1 MQNTIYQI
9 LTGARIEWHDFEII
23 VVESNK
29 QDKSGVTESEFFLLL
44 CMWLVVIIQQ
54 AQQKL
59 TEVHRNNLCNGHI
72 VFTLEVHR
80 NNLPSDIVH

>member
-1 MQNTIYQI
+1 MIYQI

-44 CMWLVVIIQQ
+44 CMWLLWLLFN
-54 AQQKL
+54 KL
-59 TEVHRNNLCNGHI
+59 SRS
-72 VFTLEVHR
+72 
-80 NNLPSDIVH
+80 LPRCTGTIYVMAT